1 MQSEGHEKEGGTSHH
16 DEWIIWDVRNYISK
30 EVELNEDQRAVENA
44 WRSNVL

>member
-1 MQSEGHEKEGGTSHH
+1 MQSEGHEKEGGTRHH
-16 DEWIIWDVRNYISK
+16 DEWDMRNYISK